1 MILANIAMIMDK
13 ARRDEQHH
21 YTGNTNS
28 LEEELRLLEELG
40 IYHLLCAL
48 DKGLRGSS
56 FTELPH
62 ELECDANLN
71 RAKADNRNYMVLHT
85 FKNYLQGLLV
95 KLIENF
101 QTGMEAPNK

>member
-1 MILANIAMIMDK
+1 MVLANIAMVMDK
-13 ARRDEQHH
+13 ARSDEQRH
-21 YTGNTNS
+21 YTGNTKS

-40 IYHLLCAL
+40 IYYLLCAL

-62 ELECDANLN
+62 ELECDGNLN

-85 FKNYLQGLLV
+85 FNNYLQGLHG
-95 KLIENF
+95 KLMENF
-101 QTGMEAPNK
+101 QTGMEASNK